1 MIKTNKDNNSKG
13 NIVVVDDSP
22 INLRLIVD
30 MFKSK
35 GYEVRP
41 VPSGKLALTAIKNL
55 PPDLILLDVMMPEMD
70 GYAVCEK
77 LKADPKTKD
86 IPIIFVS
93 ALDAVLDKVK
103 AFEMGG
109 VDYVSKPIQEKELF
123 ARVETHLEI
132 RRLQKHLQE
141 RNNKLVATL
150 QQLKQAQSQLVESE
164 KMAVLGQLVAGISHE
179 INTPLGAIRS
189 SVENLA
195 DFLGKDIKTQL
206 NFWQTIDHKQ
216 QPYFLELLRYPALQA
231 LSSRE
236 KRKLKRK
243 LRNTLDSANIEHSD
257 RIADTLVDMGISEPE
272 LSSILP
278 LFKQP
283 DGLDILDKAYE
294 FFTLRKSTETI
305 QTATERAAKMIFALK
320 SYARYD
326 FGTEKTEGDLI
337 KGIETVLT
345 LYYNQIKKGVDVI
358 KNYQE
363 LPPILCYPDELTQV
377 WTNLI
382 HNALQAMNYQGKLRI
397 DVEKNNDMIDVRITD
412 SGKGIPS
419 DISPR
424 IFEPFFTTKVAGE
437 GSGLGLDIVKRILE
451 KHEGKISVNSVSGE
465 TVFTVSIPMI
475 TKEKADNS
483 QIKELQISQ

>member
-1 MIKTNKDNNSKG
+1 
-13 NIVVVDDSP
+13 
-22 INLRLIVD
+22 
-30 MFKSK
+30 
-35 GYEVRP
+35 
-41 VPSGKLALTAIKNL
+41 
-55 PPDLILLDVMMPEMD
+55 MMPEMD

-216 QPYFLELLRYPALQA
+216 QP
-231 LSSRE
+231 
-236 KRKLKRK
+236 
-243 LRNTLDSANIEHSD
+243 
-257 RIADTLVDMGISEPE
+257 
-272 LSSILP
+272 
-278 LFKQP
+278 
-283 DGLDILDKAYE
+283 
-294 FFTLRKSTETI
+294 
-305 QTATERAAKMIFALK
+305 
-320 SYARYD
+320 
-326 FGTEKTEGDLI
+326 
-337 KGIETVLT
+337 
-345 LYYNQIKKGVDVI
+345 
-358 KNYQE
+358 
-363 LPPILCYPDELTQV
+363 
-377 WTNLI
+377 
-382 HNALQAMNYQGKLRI
+382 
-397 DVEKNNDMIDVRITD
+397 
-412 SGKGIPS
+412 
-419 DISPR
+419 
-424 IFEPFFTTKVAGE
+424 
-437 GSGLGLDIVKRILE
+437 
-451 KHEGKISVNSVSGE
+451 
-465 TVFTVSIPMI
+465 
-475 TKEKADNS
+475 
-483 QIKELQISQ
+483 